1 MAFLSF
7 YRILYDSKSIFCK
20 IGSAVVLGWLSLA
33 ANAQQIL
40 TPTQQQRIDQ
50 LYQQLQREVVSLPIS
65 DIPCPI
71 EAFQQEKKNEK
82 VNLENGFKRV
92 KWLYRNGKTACAVQL
107 LQALRPIAQ
116 QRSTDNEHRWLLNL
130 SQLLRATEQSDSA
143 SVILGQLVTMHPKP
157 NIQGWIK
164 YEQAALFRNNIQFEK
179 ALQVSNEAL
188 QLARSVNDRA
198 LENTVLSEIGK
209 TSRDIYRQEPTKY
222 LPFFQEAL
230 SIANALK
237 DSSQLTIAFQN
248 LVFVYFFDNSVD
260 TDNALS
266 NVEKALAY
274 FPQHSSLYE
283 RYKLV
288 HTFVNLID
296 YFPAESEKVIYLYN
310 YLLTI
315 AKKLKLTDD
324 TRRIYQFLAHLL
336 SVKKKFPTASA
347 YLDSAMRYDSP
358 DWEKDNFY
366 ATRAEVAQA
375 MGDLSLANNYYQKAL
390 EEKERVYL
398 RRNNQSMT
406 QWETQFRTREKELQL
421 EQQQRQQWLLWGIV
435 ALVSSLLALAI
446 FFFLR
451 NRKQLQLLAQQN
463 AIIEQQSDELRS
475 LDKAKT
481 RFFSN
486 ITHEFRTPLTLIL
499 SPLEVLIR
507 EFPQHTNLRTIYNNA
522 QRLLALI
529 NQLLDLSK
537 IDAGALKPDISKGNL
552 SSFLQLQ
559 VESFHSLA
567 ESRGINL
574 RLISQLPPDTE
585 AYYDADK
592 LSKIITNLLS
602 NALKFTP
609 KGGEIEVKSPVAMVA
624 LPPNGGTMEI
634 PPLGVGGLFLI
645 ISDTG
650 IGIPPAQLASIFDRF
665 YQVDTSVRR
674 SFEGSGIGLSLVKE
688 LVEVLKGEIRVE
700 SEANKGTTF
709 YLSFPVD
716 AETWGII
723 PAATTPI
730 TLDYSKGE
738 TLTPFL
744 PEKIREEFVPPSGDR
759 ELTGTQNVPILL
771 VVEDNTDLRTYI
783 ASLFAEHYQV
793 VTAIDGQ
800 NGLNQAFEHLPD
812 VVITD
817 WMMPEMD
824 GVTMCQRLKSD
835 TRTSH
840 VPVLMLTAKS
850 AIESRLEGFEGG
862 ADDYIVK
869 PFHAIELQLK
879 VRNWLQRQER
889 LRQRYNQQLA
899 QPQEVPPLP
908 EAEGNFME
916 RIFGIIDQHLSD
928 NSFGVET
935 LAEVMQLNRR
945 TLQRKINSLTDLSP
959 NELIRNHRL
968 RRSLSL
974 LKRGESIA
982 DAAFQVGFE
991 NPSYFSKC
999 FKEVFG
1005 QRPSEIG
1012 ELGGGS
1018 KNEGIENR

>member
-7 YRILYDSKSIFCK
+7 CKVLCNPKSIFCK
-20 IGSAVVLGWLSLA
+20 IGLAVILGWLSLTV
-33 ANAQQIL
+33 NAQPIL
-40 TPTQQQRIDQ
+40 TPAQQQRINQ
-50 LYQQLQREVVSLPIS
+50 LYQQLQREVVSLPIA
-65 DIPCPI
+65 DVPCAI
-71 EAFQQEKKNEK
+71 EVFQQEKKSEN
-82 VNLENGFKRV
+82 VNLEDGFKQV

-116 QRSTDNEHRWLLNL
+116 QLSTNDQHRWLLNL
-130 SQLLRATEQSDSA
+130 SQLLRVTEQPDSA
-143 SVILGQLVTMHPKP
+143 SSILQQLETLHPTP
-157 NIQGWIK
+157 TLQGWIY

-179 ALQVSNEAL
+179 ALQLSNKAL
-188 QLARSVNDRA
+188 QIARSVNDRV
-198 LENTVLSEIGK
+198 LETNVLSEIGK

-222 LPFFQEAL
+222 LSFFQEAL
-230 SIANALK
+230 SVADALQ
-237 DSSQLTIAFQN
+237 DSSQLTSAYQN

-260 TDNALS
+260 IDKALI
-266 NVEKALAY
+266 NFEKALAY
-274 FPQHSSLYE
+274 FPQQSSLYE

-288 HTFVNLID
+288 HTFVNMVD
-296 YFPAESEKVIYLYN
+296 YFPTESEKVTYLYN
-310 YLLTI
+310 HLLKTTR
-315 AKKLKLTDD
+315 KLKLTDE
-324 TRRIYQFLAHLL
+324 TRRVYMFLANIFH
-336 SVKKKFPTASA
+336 VKKNFPTASA

-366 ATRAEVAQA
+366 ATRAKVAQA
-375 MGDLSLANNYYQKAL
+375 MGNLSLANEYYQKAL
-390 EEKERVYL
+390 DEKEQVYL

-406 QWETQFRTREKELQL
+406 QWETQFRTREKELEL

-451 NRKQLQLLAQQN
+451 NRKQLQLLAQKN
-463 AIIEQQSDELRS
+463 AIIEQQSEELRS

-499 SPLEVLIR
+499 SPLETLLKEQPQQQTFHLIY
-507 EFPQHTNLRTIYNNA
+507 TNA
-522 QRLLALI
+522 HRLLSLI

-559 VESFHSLA
+559 VESFQSLA
-567 ESRGINL
+567 ENRGIDL

-609 KGGEIEVKSPVAMVA
+609 KGGEVNVECRILNDELGGIKEEKSQQQKFIIRHSQFV
-624 LPPNGGTMEI
+624 I
-634 PPLGVGGLFLI
+634 Q

-650 IGIPPAQLASIFDRF
+650 IGIPPAQLTSIFDRF
-665 YQVDTSVRR
+665 YQVDSSVRR

-688 LVEVLKGEIRVE
+688 LVDVLKGEIRVE
-700 SEANKGTTF
+700 SEVGKGTTF

-716 AETWGII
+716 AETWGMN
-723 PAATTPI
+723 PATTTPI
-730 TLDYSKGE
+730 TLDYSEGE
-738 TLTPFL
+738 SLTPFL
-744 PEKIREEFVPPSGDR
+744 PEKIREEFTPPSEDKG
-759 ELTGTQNVPILL
+759 LAGTQNAPIVL
-771 VVEDNTDLRTYI
+771 VVEDNPDLRSYI
-783 ASLFAEHYQV
+783 ASLFATTYQV
-793 VTAIDGQ
+793 VTATDGQ
-800 NGLNQAFEHLPD
+800 EGLHQAFEHLPD

-824 GVTMCQRLKSD
+824 GVTMCQRLKND

-862 ADDYIVK
+862 ADGYIVK
-869 PFHAIELQLK
+869 PFHATELQLK

-889 LRQRYNQQLA
+889 LRQLYTQRLA
-899 QPQEVPPLP
+899 QPQETPPLP
-908 EAEGNFME
+908 ETEGDFME
-916 RIFGIIDQHLSD
+916 RIFGMIDQHLAD
-928 NSFGVET
+928 TSFGVET
-935 LAEVMQLNRR
+935 LSERLQLNRR
-945 TLQRKINSLTDLSP
+945 TLQRKIGSLTHLSP

-968 RRSLSL
+968 RRALPL
-974 LKRGESIA
+974 LKRGDSIA
-982 DAAFQVGFE
+982 DVAFQVGFE

-1005 QRPSEIG
+1005 KKPSEVV
-1012 ELGGGS
+1012 E
-1018 KNEGIENR
+1018 